1 MLARMIRLSLFLLLA
16 TTGTGEPTTGASTG
30 ATDGVTDTDGDPTLG
45 PMPPVYEP
53 CGCASA
59 GEGGGWALLAL
70 ALTSGSR
77 CRRRR
82 PTSRRSCCR

>member
-1 MLARMIRLSLFLLLA
+1 MLSLPLIVLLLTDGEA
-16 TTGTGEPTTGASTG
+16 TGGASTG
-30 ATDGVTDTDGDPTLG
+30 VTDGLTDGVTDSDAATLG

-53 CGCASA
+53 CGCRSA

-70 ALTSGSR
+70 ALTAGSR

-82 PTSRRSCCR
+82 PTT

>member
-1 MLARMIRLSLFLLLA
+1 MLAGMLSLPLILLLA
-16 TTGTGEPTTGASTG
+16 TDGEATTGASTG
-30 ATDGVTDTDGDPTLG
+30 VTDGATDTEDAATLG

-70 ALTSGSR
+70 ALTAGSR

-82 PTSRRSCCR
+82 PTT